1 MNEKLQ
7 TRAWLTVGLL
17 WVVGCLNYLDRIMLT
32 TMRESITGA
41 IPMSDAQFGLL
52 TSVFLWVYAVLSP
65 LGGFLADKFSRSR
78 LIIVSLFVWS
88 AVTWLTGQAQNYGQL
103 LAMRALMGISEAC
116 YIPAALALIADYH
129 RGPTRS
135 FATGIHMT
143 GVMVGQALGG
153 LGGVIAERHEWGTA
167 FTWFGLFGIAYAV
180 ALMFLLRDTGGVG
193 GDSGAGSGA
202 GGAVNSSNNNS
213 SNNSNNSSSSSN
225 NNAAAASGKTSFTAA
240 MKSLFS
246 RRAFLLALGF
256 WGLLGLANWAVL
268 AWMPTHLGTRFNLGQ
283 GAAGMSATVYLQ
295 VAAFGG
301 VLFGGWWADRWS
313 RSNRRARILVPM
325 IAMLVSAPAVLLF
338 ASTHTFALA
347 VTGLVVFGGVRCFAD
362 ANMMPI
368 VCMVADKRY
377 RATGYGVLNLFACA
391 IGGLSI
397 YLGGIMRDAR
407 IDLGVV
413 FMFAAGALAVCAL
426 LLALVQPPPE
436 DAV

>member
-1 MNEKLQ
+1 MSDKLQ
-7 TRAWLTVGLL
+7 SRAWLVVGLL

-32 TMRESITGA
+32 TMRESIVGA

-78 LIIVSLFVWS
+78 LIIISLLVWS
-88 AVTWLTGQAQNYGQL
+88 IVTWLTGHAQSYGQL
-103 LAMRALMGISEAC
+103 LAMRALMGVSEAC

-143 GVMVGQALGG
+143 GVMAGQALGG

-167 FTWFGLFGIAYAV
+167 FTWFGVFGIAYAAV
-180 ALMFLLRDTGGVG
+180 LFFLMRDPADTP
-193 GDSGAGSGA
+193 GAGAA
-202 GGAVNSSNNNS
+202 GSPR
-213 SNNSNNSSSSSN
+213 
-225 NNAAAASGKTSFTAA
+225 AAEKTRFREA

-283 GAAGMSATVYLQ
+283 GVAGMSATGYLQ

-313 RSNRRARILVPM
+313 RTNRRARILVTL
-325 IAMLVSAPAVLLF
+325 IGMLVSVPAVLLV
-338 ASTHTFALA
+338 SVTHVFGLA
-347 VTGLVVFGGVRCFAD
+347 VAGLVVFGGVRCFAD

-368 VCMVADKRY
+368 MCMVADRRY
-377 RATGYGVLNLFACA
+377 RATGYGVLNLFSCA
-391 IGGLSI
+391 IGGVSI
-397 YLGGIMRDAR
+397 WLGGIMRDAR
-407 IDLGVV
+407 VDLGVV
-413 FMFAAGALAVCAL
+413 FMCAAGALAVCAV
-426 LLALVQPPPE
+426 LLALVKPPPE
-436 DAV
+436 EAP